1 LEHIFTFKML
11 VLNKKPNNASFLSK
25 DNLSQSTRMDPF
37 VSGKGFMN
45 YNCGNCGH
53 TLLKSLQRFQ
63 ITNTVYKC
71 PKCNTLNTIK
81 T

>member
-1 LEHIFTFKML
+1 MI
-11 VLNKKPNNASFLSK
+11 VLNTKTANGSFLSK
-25 DNLSQSTRMDPF
+25 DNLSQSTRMDPY

-45 YNCGNCGH
+45 YNCGECGH
-53 TLLKSLQRFQ
+53 TLLKSIQRFQ

-71 PKCNTLNTIK
+71 PKCNTLNTINTIK